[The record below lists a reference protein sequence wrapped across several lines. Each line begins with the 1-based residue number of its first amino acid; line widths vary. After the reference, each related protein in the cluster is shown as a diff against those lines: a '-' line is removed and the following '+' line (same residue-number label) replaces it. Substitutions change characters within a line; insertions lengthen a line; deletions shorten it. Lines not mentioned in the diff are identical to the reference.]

1 METRDLIPRF
11 YKEVMEN
18 GNLDV
23 IDELLAPDFV
33 EHTLPP
39 GSSYEP
45 TREGVKNL
53 IRDLTTGF
61 SSLSIEVHDVIA
73 QGDVAA
79 CRVTMNGTHSGEFM
93 GLPATGKR
101 ISWDSCDWIRVHNGK
116 AVEHWAVD
124 DNLTMLQQLGVIP
137 QV

>member
-1 METRDLIPRF
+1 MDNRDLIPRF

-18 GNLDV
+18 GNLNA
-23 IDELLAPDFV
+23 IDELLASDFV

-39 GSSYEP
+39 GTDYKP
-45 TREGVKNL
+45 TREGVKDL

-61 SSLSIEVHDVIA
+61 SSLTIEVHDAIA
-73 QGDVAA
+73 QGDISA
-79 CRVTMNGTHSGEFM
+79 CRVTFHGTHSGEFM

-101 ISWDSCDWIRVHNGK
+101 ISWDSCDWIRVRDGK

-124 DNLTMLQQLGVIP
+124 DNLTMLQQLGVVP
-137 QV
+137 QM